1 MFVNLSASSG
11 SGSEFS
17 YQPPS
22 APPPSAESRAT
33 VTGANK
39 DSDRMLIDD
48 RGMTGSTSMIILL
61 ICVSFV
67 LSLRR
72 VVG

>member
-1 MFVNLSASSG
+1 MFMNLSASSG

-22 APPPSAESRAT
+22 APPPSAESQAT

-39 DSDRMLIDD
+39 DSDRTLVDD
-48 RGMTGSTSMIILL
+48 RGMAGWTSMII
-61 ICVSFV
+61 C
-67 LSLRR
+67 
-72 VVG
+72 